1 MKDSTKGR
9 FLRRYTELPFLI
21 DYLETK
27 EIALLNPKSWDDRND
42 SYYLQQYGVTT
53 GQDSIYSL
61 CLTETNE
68 TYHHWRVFSHGAS
81 GVCIEFHKGR
91 FIDSVRNIDGL
102 RAESVIY
109 RTLDEMRFS
118 PPETEDLPFLK
129 RYAFGD
135 EMEFRLFLARSNE
148 ESATFRVPVALDAIS
163 KIMLSPWLPKEV
175 AKQAKS
181 ALRSIRGCSKLKIYR
196 STLVENEAWKKFAR
210 NVL

>member
-53 GQDSIYSL
+53 GQSSIYSL

-81 GVCIEFHKGR
+81 GVCIEFHKGI
-91 FIDSVRNIDGL
+91 FIDHVGRIDGL
-102 RAESVIY
+102 RAEPVSY
-109 RTLDEMRFS
+109 RTLDEMRS
-118 PPETEDLPFLK
+118 TPPKTEELPFLK

-135 EMEFRLFLARSNE
+135 EMEFRLFVARNDAKS
-148 ESATFRVPVALDAIS
+148 STFRVSIGLDAIS
-163 KIMLSPWLPKEV
+163 RIMLSTWLPKEV
-175 AKQAKS
+175 AKQARS
-181 ALRSIRGCSKLKIYR
+181 ALRSIRGCGKLKIYR
-196 STLVENEAWKKFAR
+196 STLVENEAWKSFAR
-210 NVL
+210 NDV